1 MFRSAILV
9 SVMLALGACGDPLA
23 GVDRIS
29 DVELAHDDP
38 AAQALPSEAEVARE
52 GFFGSSA
59 ASGGDAAV
67 IPAEEAQ
74 AAQEPAARGGF
85 LGLFRRAGASA
96 QPAQGAEPAEEGQ
109 DADVQVAAL
118 SPGAAP
124 QQRETRGRRGGLFGL
139 GGGSNRET
147 PRDGPDAR
155 DVAYGTVLP
164 YGVVARVCE
173 ARGKPMGQ
181 KIESAPARGYA
192 LYDSASGSAVAR
204 TFYIT
209 GFADGCPRQLTA
221 ANVLLG
227 AASLYEQLHYG
238 PGGENLPVGAT
249 DQAYEGVK
257 RDVCGARKGKPCG
270 SKIDRMDR
278 NTFFVSA
285 YDSFGNSSRWTELLV
300 HDGAVI
306 AAAVKTS
313 G

>member
-9 SVMLALGACGDPLA
+9 SILLALGACGDPLA

-29 DVELAHDDP
+29 DVELSDEDP
-38 AAQALPSEAEVARE
+38 AAQALPGEAEVARE

-67 IPAEEAQ
+67 IPAEQ
-74 AAQEPAARGGF
+74 ARAPQEPAARGGF
-85 LGLFRRAGASA
+85 LGLFRRAGGAA
-96 QPAQGAEPAEEGQ
+96 QPAQDPERTQDGQ
-109 DADVQVAAL
+109 EAGVEVAAL
-118 SPGAAP
+118 SPEDAP
-124 QQRETRGRRGGLFGL
+124 QSERQRGGLFGL
-139 GGGSNRET
+139 GGGANRES
-147 PRDGPDAR
+147 PREGPDAR

-173 ARGKPMGQ
+173 AKGKPMGQ

-249 DQAYEGVK
+249 DKAYETVK

-278 NTFFVSA
+278 STFFVSA

-306 AAAVKTS
+306 AAAIKTS